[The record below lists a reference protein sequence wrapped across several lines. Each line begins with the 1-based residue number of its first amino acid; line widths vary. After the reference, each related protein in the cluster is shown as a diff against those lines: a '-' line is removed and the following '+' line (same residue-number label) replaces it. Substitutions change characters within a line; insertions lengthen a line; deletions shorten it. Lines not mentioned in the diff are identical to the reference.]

1 MCTVYILFSSELN
14 RYYIGHT
21 CDQIAERMRKHL
33 TAHKGF
39 TAKAKDWK
47 IVYTESYPDK
57 SSAYRREL
65 EIKGWKSSKKIF
77 ELISK
82 G

>member
-1 MCTVYILFSSELN
+1 MCTVYILYSSQLN

-21 CDQIAERMRKHL
+21 CDEMDERMRKHL

-39 TAKAKDWK
+39 TARAKDWE
-47 IVYTESYPDK
+47 ILYTEIHLDK

-65 EIKGWKSSKKIF
+65 EIKGWKSSKKIRI
-77 ELISK
+77 LIAEQ
-82 G
+82 